1 VSDSGDDQVAYDL
14 GDWDGPSREV
24 LVHLL
29 NGAGI
34 VHSWEAGTLVVPA
47 GREQEVDH
55 LLDQVELGGGDAL
68 DPDREQVAF
77 ELGEWPE
84 ERIGDIAGALSR
96 AGIPFEWDEDGDLVV
111 HESDADAVDDL
122 LDGIEFPDELPAEDD
137 GDDGLVASDVLGELF
152 VAADRLMHDA
162 FDHEGVLA
170 LADAA
175 RTAEQLPVPFGF
187 EASVWRDIVERSARL
202 RRRLEDPV
210 DDDAVRAE
218 ATELRNLL
226 RSYV

>member
-1 VSDSGDDQVAYDL
+1 MSDDGDQVAYDL
-14 GDWDGPSREV
+14 EDWDGASREV

-34 VHSWEAGTLVVPA
+34 AYAWEAGTLVVPA
-47 GREQEVDH
+47 VREQEVDH
-55 LLDQVELGGGDAL
+55 LLDQVELSSGATL

-77 ELGEWPE
+77 EMGEWPE
-84 ERIGDIAGALSR
+84 ERLGDIADALAR
-96 AGIPFEWDEDGDLVV
+96 AGIPFEWDEDGDLLVY
-111 HESDADAVDDL
+111 ESDADAVDDL
-122 LDGIEFPDELPAEDD
+122 LDGIEFPDELAAEDD
-137 GDDGLVASDVLGELF
+137 DGLAASEVLGELF

-170 LADAA
+170 LTDAA
-175 RTAEQLPVPFGF
+175 RSAAELPVPFGF
-187 EASVWRDIVERSARL
+187 EPQLWRDIIERSTRL
-202 RRRLEDPV
+202 QRRLEDAV

-218 ATELRNLL
+218 ASELRNLL